1 MISHD
6 EAREVAGIL
15 IGVADPIR
23 MKIVQALLDGP
34 QCVGDIAK
42 VLELPMVN
50 TSHHLK
56 VMRQSG
62 ILEHEKLGRRVLYSL
77 NRKVHTAMKG
87 PDLTA
92 SFKLGIWELFLR
104 KAPRS

>member
-1 MISHD
+1 MITHD
-6 EAREVAGIL
+6 NAREVAGIL

-23 MKIVQALLDGP
+23 MKIVQTLLDGP

-42 VLELPMVN
+42 ALELPMVN

-77 NRKVHTAMKG
+77 SRRLHTELKG
-87 PDLTA
+87 PDVSA
-92 SFKLGIWELFLR
+92 SFKLGVWELFLR
-104 KAPRS
+104 KTPRS